1 MAESFPAVT
10 IYFSDIVGF
19 TTISAEST
27 PMEIVD
33 LLNDLYTCFDSI
45 IQNYDVYKVE
55 TIGDAYMVVS
65 GLYHRDTGHHHAR
78 EIARMSLTIR
88 EKVVMFKIRHRP
100 GDQLRIRIGLHSGPC
115 VAGVVGIKMPRY
127 CLFGDTVNTAARME
141 SNGEPLKIHMS
152 ADTAKLLQTFETFQ
166 LEERGELAVKGKGKM
181 TTYWLLGESQ
191 DKVEDTDSGLEM
203 EVVSKPKVK
212 EAKLEF
218 TAAPARSE
226 YRKLKRTESK
236 NRYRERERLPVS
248 RPGSLQLQVE
258 DERTPFTRFNSKDTW
273 SGIQE

>member
-1 MAESFPAVT
+1 M
-10 IYFSDIVGF
+10 
-19 TTISAEST
+19 
-27 PMEIVD
+27 
-33 LLNDLYTCFDSI
+33 
-45 IQNYDVYKVE
+45 
-55 TIGDAYMVVS
+55 
-65 GLYHRDTGHHHAR
+65 
-78 EIARMSLTIR
+78 
-88 EKVVMFKIRHRP
+88 
-100 GDQLRIRIGLHSGPC
+100 RIGLHTGPC

-152 ADTAKLLQTFETFQ
+152 ADTAKLLETFETFQ
-166 LEERGELAVKGKGKM
+166 VEERGELAVKGKGKM

-236 NRYRERERLPVS
+236 NRYRERERERLPVS
-248 RPGSLQLQVE
+248 RPGSLQLQLE
-258 DERTPFTRFNSKDTW
+258 DERTPFSRFNSKETW

>member
-65 GLYHRDTGHHHAR
+65 GLPDPNGDNHAR
-78 EIARMSLTIR
+78 EIARMSLKILDR
-88 EKVVMFKIRHRP
+88 VGRFKIRHREE
-100 GDQLRIRIGLHSGPC
+100 DQLRVRIGLHTGPC

-141 SNGEPLKIHMS
+141 SNGEPLKIHLS
-152 ADTAKLLQTFETFQ
+152 SDTAALLQTFETFQ
-166 LEERGELAVKGKGKM
+166 LEERGELPVKGKGKM
-181 TTYWLLGESQ
+181 TTYWLVGESQ

-203 EVVSKPKVK
+203 EVVTKPKVK

-226 YRKLKRTESK
+226 YRKLRRTESK
-236 NRYRERERLPVS
+236 NRHSHRGA
-248 RPGSLQLQVE
+248 RPGSLQVE
-258 DERTPFTRFNSKDTW
+258 DERTPFARFNAKDPTC
-273 SGIQE
+273 IHE